1 MSNDLVLD
9 EVDLKALAA
18 RRALSRRRFLTTAS
32 AIGAAAAGAGV
43 LAGCGGYN
51 SSYNAMASGVA
62 ESDVL
67 NFALNL
73 EYLEA
78 TFYINITTGGDLSS
92 ANTTGQTG
100 SVTNAPGKLTFLNQ
114 QTTDILNEIAFDEQS
129 HVTDLRAA
137 LGSLAVARPALNM
150 GALGT
155 ITASNAL
162 SIARMFEDVG
172 VTAYAGAASLL
183 SGANLTYAAQILGVE
198 GFHAGALRLLCIQQ
212 GQTGYAAA
220 GAKPADGFDVLP
232 FDPGVA
238 AVSAAGPTASST
250 SVLPSQSTGGSFFA
264 TAGGTSALQLNGVFA
279 GFAYT
284 RTTSQVLSIVY
295 GSTSSG
301 TTSGGFFP
309 AGMNGNIK
317 TI

>member
-1 MSNDLVLD
+1 MSNKSDLVID
-9 EVDLKALAA
+9 EVTARALAA
-18 RRALSRRRFLTTAS
+18 TRALSRRRFLTTVTAVS
-32 AIGAAAAGAGV
+32 AAAAGAGL
-43 LAGCGGYN
+43 LAGC
-51 SSYNAMASGVA
+51 STDVMASGPA
-62 ESDVL
+62 QSDVL

-78 TFYINITTGGDLSS
+78 TFYVNITTGGDLVS
-92 ANTTGQTG
+92 ASTTGSG
-100 SVTNAPGKLTFLNQ
+100 AVTNAPGKLTFLNQ

-137 LGSLAVARPALNM
+137 LGSGAVARPALNM

-155 ITASNAL
+155 VTAANAL
-162 SIARMFEDVG
+162 SVARLFEDVG
-172 VTAYAGAASLL
+172 VTAYAGAAALL
-183 SGANLTYAAQILGVE
+183 SGTNLTYAAQILGVE

-212 GQTGYAAA
+212 GQTGYVAAA
-220 GAKPADGFDVLP
+220 AKPADGYDVLP

-238 AVSAAGPTASST
+238 ATSATGPTASST
-250 SVLPSQSTGGSFFA
+250 TVLPSASTGGGFFA
-264 TAGGTSALQLNGVFA
+264 TAGATTALQLNGVFA

-295 GSTSSG
+295 GTTVAG

-309 AGMNGNIK
+309 NGMNGNIK

>member
-32 AIGAAAAGAGV
+32 AIGAAAAGAGL
-43 LAGCGGYN
+43 LAGCGG
-51 SSYNAMASGVA
+51 SSVLASGPA
-62 ESDVL
+62 QSDVL

-92 ANTTGQTG
+92 ANTTGSG
-100 SVTNAPGKLTFLNQ
+100 AITNKPGQLSFLNQ

-137 LGSLAVARPALNM
+137 LGGLAVARPALNM
-150 GALGT
+150 AALGT
-155 ITASNAL
+155 ITAANAL
-162 SIARMFEDVG
+162 SVARLFEDVG
-172 VTAYAGAASLL
+172 VTAYAGAAALL
-183 SGANLTYAAQILGVE
+183 SGTNLTYAAQILGVE

-212 GQTGYAAA
+212 GQTGYIAA
-220 GAKPADGFDVLP
+220 GAKPADGYDVLP
-232 FDPGVA
+232 YDPN
-238 AVSAAGPTASST
+238 SAATSATGPTASST
-250 SVLPSQSTGGSFFA
+250 TVLPSASTGGGFFA
-264 TAGGTSALQLNGVFA
+264 TAGGTSALQLNGNFA

-284 RTTSQVLSIVY
+284 RTTSQVLAIVY
-295 GSTSSG
+295 GTAVAG

>member
-1 MSNDLVLD
+1 MSNTTDLVLD
-9 EVDLKALAA
+9 EVSLKALAA
-18 RRALSRRRFLTTAS
+18 RRALSRRRFLQTATALS
-32 AIGAAAAGAGV
+32 AAAAGAT
-43 LAGCGGYN
+43 LLSGC
-51 SSYNAMASGVA
+51 SSDVSASGPA
-62 ESDVL
+62 QSDVL

-92 ANTTGQTG
+92 ANTTGSGTI
-100 SVTNAPGKLTFLNQ
+100 TNLPGKLTSYNQ

-137 LGSLAVARPALNM
+137 LGTLAVPRPALNL

-155 ITASNAL
+155 ILASNAL
-162 SIARMFEDVG
+162 SVARLFEDVG
-172 VTAYAGAASLL
+172 VTAYAGAAQYL

-212 GQTGYAAA
+212 GQTGYIATA
-220 GAKPADGFDVLP
+220 AKPADGYDVLP
-232 FDPGVA
+232 YDPGVA
-238 AVSAAGPTASST
+238 AISATGPTASST
-250 SVLPSQSTGGSFFA
+250 TVIPAPSTGGGFFA
-264 TAGGTSALQLNGVFA
+264 TAGGTTALQLNGTFA

-295 GSTSSG
+295 GTTVAGS
-301 TTSGGFFP
+301 TSGGFFP
-309 AGMNGNIK
+309 NGMNGNIK